1 LCVAGNRELKKIRLA
16 GNQLTSLSQEF
27 FSKQVF
33 LRDLS
38 LAANQFRDMRHN
50 SRSTFF
56 SVLCAFKYQILYA
69 TTFIWIKSRILLSL
83 LIYILMNRVM
93 QKKQ

>member
-38 LAANQFRDMRHN
+38 LAANQFRHIRQQFTEYIRHS
-50 SRSTFF
+50 SRNTFF
-56 SVLCAFKYQILYA
+56 SVLCAFKYQILG
-69 TTFIWIKSRILLSL
+69 
-83 LIYILMNRVM
+83 
-93 QKKQ
+93 